1 MGAAVNIAHPQ
12 HYKIG
17 DGPKYPS
24 GKEGVCQYDIVKDN
38 FIKNNSLEF
47 HRVEGITA
55 YHVQDLEISHNYVH
69 YSPYGTIAVGWC
81 WKNQAAGI
89 PPSTVMGNIKINNNS
104 VGHDH
109 LMLSDGGT
117 LYTMNDAPNSQV
129 MGNYTTGSA
138 TGILPDEGAGLWN
151 ISNNVFQGP
160 GGSWI
165 VIWSSIDHDMTIDNN
180 YTSKT
185 SYQNNGVRCP
195 ITNTHNETSAPPW
208 SGAAQAIIN
217 AAGIES
223 AYQSIMTDTLAP
235 QACPTFVME
244 NPKAGSAIDNFS
256 VRLLG
261 NRIIFPSEFA
271 GKSFSVNIL
280 DLQGRVIQKMT
291 FDKSHPATPAKRLD
305 LRRGSYLVR
314 CNMDNHVVTRK
325 VVNVK

>member
-1 MGAAVNIAHPQ
+1 
-12 HYKIG
+12 
-17 DGPKYPS
+17 
-24 GKEGVCQYDIVKDN
+24 
-38 FIKNNSLEF
+38 
-47 HRVEGITA
+47 
-55 YHVQDLEISHNYVH
+55 
-69 YSPYGTIAVGWC
+69 
-81 WKNQAAGI
+81 
-89 PPSTVMGNIKINNNS
+89 
-104 VGHDH
+104 
-109 LMLSDGGT
+109 
-117 LYTMNDAPNSQV
+117 
-129 MGNYTTGSA
+129 
-138 TGILPDEGAGLWN
+138 
-151 ISNNVFQGP
+151 
-160 GGSWI
+160 
-165 VIWSSIDHDMTIDNN
+165 MTIDNN

-235 QACPTFVME
+235 QACPTSVANIKVGNVIE
-244 NPKAGSAIDNFS
+244 EIS